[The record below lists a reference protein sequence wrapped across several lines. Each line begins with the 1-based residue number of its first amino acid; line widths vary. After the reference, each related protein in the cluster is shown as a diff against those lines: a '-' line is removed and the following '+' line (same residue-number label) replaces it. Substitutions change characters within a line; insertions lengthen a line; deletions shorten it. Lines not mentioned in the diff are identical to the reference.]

1 QKKVSFSLVVK
12 NGRLTA
18 YYLKKTTRMKS
29 VQSKPLVKANMDG
42 ELKKA
47 IEAGTSLKKV
57 DQEELKKREEE
68 KKKRL
73 EELKALAAKLE
84 AQAPKE

>member
-1 QKKVSFSLVVK
+1 
-12 NGRLTA
+12 
-18 YYLKKTTRMKS
+18 
-29 VQSKPLVKANMDG
+29 MDG

-68 KKKRL
+68 KKKRM

-84 AQAPKE
+84 KEAPKE